1 MKGVSIMGII
11 LRVFLCAEGVGI
23 MFRILGALARRN
35 MVEVYSVSWEF
46 FAIFLILAGI
56 VIRPMSLE
64 RYIGWP
70 FFWVLLCF
78 VIIAIEGMF
87 RITEHLSE
95 FLRKSTELE
104 MQVSLLNEE
113 NYRLKKRLE
122 KMRKGKENENGKEK
136 AAVCDQYD
144 GQRRR
149 GADAADAPESD

>member
-1 MKGVSIMGII
+1 MNGVSIMGII
-11 LRVFLCAEGVGI
+11 LRVFLCAEGIGI
-23 MFRILGALARRN
+23 LFRILGALARRK

-56 VIRPMSLE
+56 LIHPRSLE

-78 VIIAIEGMF
+78 LIIGIEGML

-113 NYRLKKRLE
+113 NYRLKKKLE
-122 KMRKGKENENGKEK
+122 KMRKVKENGNAKEE

-144 GQRRR
+144 GPGRR
-149 GADAADAPESD
+149 GTDAADAAETN

>member
-1 MKGVSIMGII
+1 MRGVSMMEII

-23 MFRILGALARRN
+23 LFRILGALARRK

-56 VIRPMSLE
+56 LIHPRSLE

-78 VIIAIEGMF
+78 LIIAIEGMF

-113 NYRLKKRLE
+113 NYRLKKKLE
-122 KMRKGKENENGKEK
+122 KMRKAKENGKAKEK
-136 AAVCDQYD
+136 NAVRDQYD
-144 GQRRR
+144 GAGRR
-149 GADAADAPESD
+149 GTDAADAAGPD